1 MLIESLA
8 KLNSKSRSAV
18 SAGVVFIV
26 ALTTYYWIVAP
37 HVTQLYAVRQYDVVI
52 NDIIDKSN
60 VLGSAVVVKRKKI
73 EQLRQ
78 QFGQLQDS
86 LFMPDK
92 AKEFFSDLQVIS
104 EQAGCAVSSLNLVS
118 GKQKTEE
125 AQSENTSGI
134 VTQSAMLS
142 VIGTYGD
149 VVTLVEKL
157 QSRPQKVWLDSFKM
171 ANLDDNSGQIRCD
184 ITITICT
191 IQDKEA
197 ISHEEAKT

>member
-1 MLIESLA
+1 MLMESLA
-8 KLNSKSRSAV
+8 KLNSRSRIAV
-18 SAGVVFIV
+18 SAGLVFIM
-26 ALTTYYWIVAP
+26 ALITYYWIVTP
-37 HVTQLYAVRQYDVVI
+37 HITELDAVRRYDLVVSEI
-52 NDIIDKSN
+52 VRKGK
-60 VLGSAVVVKRKKI
+60 VLSSTVAVKRGKI

-104 EQAGCAVSSLNLVS
+104 EQAGCAVYSLNLVS
-118 GKQKTEE
+118 GKQRAEE
-125 AQSENTSGI
+125 AQSENASGI

-149 VVTLVEKL
+149 LVKLVEKL

-171 ANLDDNSGQIRCD
+171 TNLDDSSGQIRCD

-197 ISHEEAKT
+197 ISHEEAKI